1 MRPSDPIK
9 LVAELLDLPIQ
20 DKDGRWCGIVDDVE
34 LSGSAGKE
42 ARIAALLVGP
52 GAYDRR
58 MPGWLYWV
66 VRKVA
71 GDRMA
76 RVPIDKVDQIH
87 TVVKLNC
94 RATDVKLHVV
104 ENRVRSWVPKG
115 GAL

>member
-1 MRPSDPIK
+1 MRPGDPIK

-20 DKDGRWCGIVDDVE
+20 DKDGRWCGVVDDVE
-34 LSGSAGKE
+34 LSGTAGKDS
-42 ARIAALLVGP
+42 RIAALLVGP
-52 GAYDRR
+52 GAYQRR
-58 MPGWLYWV
+58 MPSWLYWF
-66 VRKVA
+66 VRKIA

-94 RATDVKLHVV
+94 AATEAKLHVV
-104 ENRVRSWVPKG
+104 ESRVREWIPHG